1 MGTGSKVR
9 ISVIIPCYNG
19 EASLSECLDSFLRQ
33 SFRDFEIICV
43 DDGSTD
49 KSLQIMKSFAE
60 RDGRVRVISQGNQG
74 AGAARNEGMRH
85 AGGDYVI
92 FFDADDIARRQML
105 EELLRAAEKNGA
117 DLTVCGSYL
126 LDEQKQKIRKCSWA
140 VNHDVLPKKD
150 SFSRKDVE
158 HDFFTLF
165 AWWPWDKIW
174 KSSFL
179 KSTGIVFD
187 SLRNTEDLFFCAANA
202 LMAERISVADRPLVI
217 HRIGV
222 SSSRSETRD
231 PHCCDFMES
240 LLHLRDFMTEKSLYG
255 GLERDF
261 INYAVPFSLW
271 NMDTLGGQGFHTVYK
286 RLKESFFPE
295 IKAFGREDGYLR
307 DSRLSERLRKIS
319 ECGAEEALA
328 ERCDEQRG
336 LIEHYRKKRHSKLVW
351 RLKSLMK
358 NIRLLTLRF

>member
-9 ISVIIPCYNG
+9 ISVVIPCFNG
-19 EASLSECLDSFLRQ
+19 EDSLPSCLASFLRQ
-33 SFRDFEIICV
+33 SFKDFEIICV

-49 KSLQIMKSFAE
+49 KSLQIMKSCAE
-60 RDGRVRVISQGNQG
+60 RDKRIRVISQSNQG
-74 AGAARNEGMRH
+74 AGPARNAGLRH
-85 AGGDYVI
+85 ACGEYVL
-92 FFDADDIARRQML
+92 FFDADDIARKTMLSEML
-105 EELLRAAEKNGA
+105 EAAEKNNS

-126 LDEQKQKIRKCSWA
+126 LDEQKQKIKECSWA
-140 VNHDVLPKKD
+140 VNHDVLPPKA

-165 AWWPWDKIW
+165 AWWPWDKLW
-174 KSSFL
+174 RMSFL
-179 KSTGIVFD
+179 KSTGILFD

-202 LMAERISVADRPLVI
+202 LMAERISVADSPLVI

-255 GLERDF
+255 AMERDF

-271 NMDTLGGQGFHTVYK
+271 NMETLGGQGFLAVYK
-286 RLKESFFPE
+286 RLRESFFPA
-295 IKAFGREDGYLR
+295 IKAFGRDEGYIRESSLC
-307 DSRLSERLRKIS
+307 ERLRKICS
-319 ECGAEEALA
+319 TAPAEALA
-328 ERCDEQRG
+328 ERCDELRV
-336 LIEHYRKKRHSKLVW
+336 LAEHYRKKRHSKLVW
-351 RLKSLMK
+351 RLKGLMK
-358 NIRLLTLRF
+358 SIRLLTLRV